1 MQKFWIPSESVS
13 GMRLLA
19 GMLGLAAVYVLAAR
33 LGFWMAGFMHP
44 GVSAIWPASGVAL
57 AALVLFGRRLWPGL
71 LLGAFIANGIDLHW
85 SAALVIG
92 VGNTLEA
99 VLAVWLLNRFD
110 TFHSSLERVRDVI
123 KLALFAAPIACL
135 VGAAVGMVALVM
147 AGQLPDEQLWRMG
160 WNWWLGD
167 ISGLLLFAPPI
178 MVGWHAWRSGKYSA
192 PSVETGAV
200 LALML
205 ILTSLPIIGLDIP
218 PGLNGGHYLLFVF
231 VIWAALRLG
240 LLATTLIT
248 LCAAVLAIA
257 PTLMN
262 NGALVDYVAYP
273 LLVNLQI
280 MLIMIAL
287 SGLLVGAAIA
297 ERKLTEWRLDQLARF
312 DPLTGLA
319 NRAAFQEYLDHVTA
333 HAQRHGGNVAL
344 LYLDLDHFK
353 NINDTLGHQ
362 TGDELLR
369 IVAARIKAG
378 VRHEDYVARLGGDE
392 FTVLVVGNQAA
403 RAAASVA
410 QKILET
416 LSEPINLLGRDYIMS
431 ASIGISALR
440 GSVTTTGGTTVLDDA
455 QELMRQADTAMYR
468 AKRQHGG
475 FLYFNS
481 SMNVAGK
488 RQLSLESGLRRALE
502 HHEFELYY
510 QPKIHIVKDH
520 ITGVE
525 ALLRWRHPRSGI
537 IGSDRFI
544 ADIEATN
551 LIEPVGEWA
560 LRAACQQMATWCRA
574 GLDMQRVAVNL
585 SARQFAQPDLLLVV
599 DQILQET
606 GLPAC
611 KLELEISETTAMSN
625 ASQALKIL
633 TAFKQRGVHLCID
646 SFGTG
651 YSSMSYLK
659 RFPIDAIKID
669 QSFIH
674 TLESDNDAATVVSAI
689 IQLAH
694 SMNIIVIAEGV
705 ETTGQRDFL
714 VQYGCDEIQ
723 GFLYSMPLPAEDY
736 AELFGQHAQA

>member
-1 MQKFWIPSESVS
+1 MQKFRVPAGLVPN
-13 GMRLLA
+13 MRWLAETLALA
-19 GMLGLAAVYVLAAR
+19 GTYVLIAR
-33 LGFWMAGFMHP
+33 LGLWMAAYMHP
-44 GVSAIWPASGVAL
+44 SISVIWPASGLAL
-57 AALVLFGRRLWPGL
+57 AALALFGRRLWPGI
-71 LLGAFIANGIDLHW
+71 LLGAFIASWIDLDW
-85 SAALVIG
+85 PVALITAA
-92 VGNTLEA
+92 GNTLEA
-99 VLAVWLLNRFD
+99 LLAVWLLNRFD
-110 TFHSSLERVRDVI
+110 KFQSNLERVHDVI
-123 KLALFAAPIACL
+123 KLALFAAPISSL
-135 VGAAVGMVALVM
+135 VGAAAGVATL
-147 AGQLPDEQLWRMG
+147 AIYGQLPEAHLIQTG
-160 WNWWLGD
+160 WSSWLANIIGF
-167 ISGLLLFAPPI
+167 LLFAPPI
-178 MVGWHAWRSGKYSA
+178 MVGWHTWRSGNRSA
-192 PSVETGAV
+192 PVLEFWAV

-205 ILTSLPIIGLDIP
+205 ILTSLPIVGLDIL

-240 LLATTLIT
+240 LPATTLVT
-248 LCAAVLAIA
+248 LCAAALAIVPA
-257 PTLMN
+257 IMS
-262 NGALVDYVAYP
+262 NGALVDYIAYP
-273 LLVNLQI
+273 LLVNLQV

-287 SGLLVGAAIA
+287 SGLLVAAAIT

-319 NRAAFQEYLDHVTA
+319 NRAAFQEYLDRVTA

-362 TGDELLR
+362 AGDELLR

-378 VRHEDYVARLGGDE
+378 VRNEDYVARLGGDE

-416 LSEPINLLGRDYIMS
+416 LNEPINLLGRDYIVS

-440 GSVTTTGGTTVLDDA
+440 GSVTTTGGTVVLDDA

-502 HHEFELYY
+502 QNEFEMYY
-510 QPKIHIVKDH
+510 QPKIHLAKDH

-525 ALLRWRHPRSGI
+525 ALLRWHHPRSGI
-537 IGSDRFI
+537 IGPDRFI

-560 LRAACQQMATWCRA
+560 LREACQQMMAWCRA
-574 GLDMQRVAVNL
+574 GLDGQRVAVNL
-585 SARQFAQPDLLLVV
+585 SARQFAQPDLLLVL

-606 GLPAC
+606 GLPAS
-611 KLELEISETTAMSN
+611 KLELEISETTAMGD
-625 ASQALKIL
+625 AAQTLKVL
-633 TAFKQRGVHLCID
+633 TALKQRGVYLCIE

-651 YSSMSYLK
+651 YSSVSYLK
-659 RFPIDAIKID
+659 RFPIDSIKID

-674 TLESDNDAATVVSAI
+674 DLESDHDAATIVSAI

-694 SMNIIVIAEGV
+694 SMGISVIAEGV

-714 VQYGCDEIQ
+714 ARHGCDEIQ
-723 GFLYSMPLPAEDY
+723 GFLFSMPLPAEDY
-736 AELFGQHAQA
+736 AELFGQHA

>member
-1 MQKFWIPSESVS
+1 
-13 GMRLLA
+13 MRLLA
-19 GMLGLAAVYVLAAR
+19 GVLGLAAAYVLAAR
-33 LGFWMAGFMHP
+33 LGFWMASFMHP
-44 GVSAIWPASGVAL
+44 SVSAIWPASGVAL
-57 AALVLFGRRLWPGL
+57 AALVLFGRRLWPGI
-71 LLGAFIANGIDLHW
+71 LLGAFIANWIDLDW
-85 SAALVIG
+85 PTALTIG

-135 VGAAVGMVALVM
+135 VGAAVGVAALTM
-147 AGQLPDEQLWRMG
+147 TGHLPGEQLWQVG

-167 ISGLLLFAPPI
+167 VIGFLLFAPPI

-192 PSVETGAV
+192 PAVEMGAV

-205 ILTSLPIIGLDIP
+205 ILTSLPIAGLDIP

-257 PTLMN
+257 PTLIN

-287 SGLLVGAAIA
+287 SGLLVAAAIA

-319 NRAAFQEYLDHVTA
+319 NRAAFQEYLDRVTA

-362 TGDELLR
+362 AGDELLR

-378 VRHEDYVARLGGDE
+378 VRNEDYVARLGGDE

-416 LSEPINLLGRDYIMS
+416 LNEPINLLGRDYIMS

-468 AKRQHGG
+468 AKRQYGG

-510 QPKIHIVKDH
+510 QPKIHIAKDH

-537 IGSDRFI
+537 IGPDRFI
-544 ADIEATN
+544 ADIEATS

-560 LRAACQQMATWCRA
+560 LREACQQMATWCRA
-574 GLDMQRVAVNL
+574 GLDVQRVAVNL

-606 GLPAC
+606 SLPAS

-669 QSFIH
+669 HSFIH
-674 TLESDNDAATVVSAI
+674 ALESDNDAATIVSAI

-714 VQYGCDEIQ
+714 VQHGCDEIQ

>member
-1 MQKFWIPSESVS
+1 MQKFRITSALVPN
-13 GMRLLA
+13 MRWFA
-19 GMLGLAAVYVLAAR
+19 GVLGLAAAYILVAR
-33 LGFWMAGFMHP
+33 FGFWMATYMHP
-44 GVSAIWPASGVAL
+44 GVSAIWPASGLAL
-57 AALVLFGRRLWPGL
+57 AGLILFGRRLWPGI
-71 LLGAFIANGIDLHW
+71 LLGAFIANWLDLDW
-85 SAALVIG
+85 RIALIIAAG
-92 VGNTLEA
+92 STLEA
-99 VLAVWLLNRFD
+99 LLAVWLLNRFD
-110 TFHSSLERVRDVI
+110 RFQSSLEHVHDVI

-135 VGAAVGMVALVM
+135 VGATVGVATLAM
-147 AGQLPDEQLWRMG
+147 YGSLPEDRLMQAGWS
-160 WNWWLGD
+160 WWLGD
-167 ISGLLLFAPPI
+167 IIGFLLFAPPM
-178 MVGWHAWRSGKYSA
+178 MVGWHAWRSGKR
-192 PSVETGAV
+192 SVLALEFWVV

-205 ILTSLPIIGLDIP
+205 ILTSLPIVGLDIL

-231 VIWAALRLG
+231 VIWSALRLG
-240 LLATTLIT
+240 LTATTLVT
-248 LCAAVLAIA
+248 LCAAALTMA
-257 PTLMN
+257 PAMMS
-262 NGALVDYVAYP
+262 NGALVDYIAYP
-273 LLVNLQI
+273 LFMNLQI
-280 MLIMIAL
+280 MLIMMAL
-287 SGLLVGAAIA
+287 SGLLVAAAIA

-319 NRAAFQEYLDHVTA
+319 NRAAFQEYLDRVTA

-362 TGDELLR
+362 AGDDLLR

-378 VRHEDYVARLGGDE
+378 VRNEDYVARLGGDE

-416 LSEPINLLGRDYIMS
+416 LNEPINLLSRDYIVS

-440 GSVTTTGGTTVLDDA
+440 GSVTTTGGTVVLDDA

-488 RQLSLESGLRRALE
+488 RQMSLESGLRRALE
-502 HHEFELYY
+502 QNEFEMYY
-510 QPKIHIVKDH
+510 QPKIHIAKDH

-525 ALLRWRHPRSGI
+525 ALLRWRHPRNGI
-537 IGSDRFI
+537 IGPDRFI

-560 LRAACQQMATWCRA
+560 LREACQQMAAWCKK
-574 GLDMQRVAVNL
+574 GLDGQRVAVNL
-585 SARQFAQPDLLLVV
+585 SARQFAQSDLLLVV
-599 DQILQET
+599 DHILQET
-606 GLPAC
+606 GLPAS
-611 KLELEISETTAMSN
+611 KLELEISEATAMN
-625 ASQALKIL
+625 DAVQTLKIL
-633 TAFKQRGVHLCID
+633 TALKQRGVYLCVE

-651 YSSMSYLK
+651 YSNLSYLK
-659 RFPIDAIKID
+659 RFPIDSIKID
-669 QSFIH
+669 HSFIH
-674 TLESDNDAATVVSAI
+674 ELESDKEAAVIVSAI

-694 SMNIIVIAEGV
+694 SMNISVIAEGV

-714 VQYGCDEIQ
+714 ARHGCDEIQ
-723 GFLYSMPLPAEDY
+723 GFLYSIPLPAEDY
-736 AELFGQHAQA
+736 AELFCQHV